1 MSFMPRNRV
10 CENFNRSVF
19 VSHNQAYDF
28 CIIYNLTWGLGAGL
42 GGVTFL
48 GGTGGGTV
56 LSPLPTPLQWSCNDG
71 KDSTIPKDRNSV

>member
-1 MSFMPRNRV
+1 MSMNCV
-10 CENFNRSVF
+10 CKSFNTSVF
-19 VSHNQAYDF
+19 VSHYQAYDF
-28 CIIYNLTWGLGAGL
+28 YIIYVLTWGLGAGL

-56 LSPLPTPLQWSCNDG
+56 LSPLPTPLGQSCNDG